1 MLSSVI
7 DDSFYLILSWIV
19 IALQAKP
26 FPFHSTN
33 RFQYPHATFRKQSA
47 LWKMKSLARE
57 TMVVEESRFLLPE
70 FMMAATVITI
80 LLTFKE
86 QLFCN

>member
-7 DDSFYLILSWIV
+7 DASFFLILSWLV

-33 RFQYPHATFRKQSA
+33 RFQYPLAIFRKQSA
-47 LWKMKSLARE
+47 LWKRKSLAYE
-57 TMVVEESRFLLPE
+57 TMVVEQSYSLLPE
-70 FMMAATVITI
+70 FMMALQI
-80 LLTFKE
+80 
-86 QLFCN
+86 